1 MSQAEFVRS
10 VGRTVE
16 RSSETNVEL
25 ELNGETAA
33 LLAHAIHGQEDIAP
47 IVAVPRWLSETLRHG
62 TTQDLRTRA
71 AARLL
76 AAVHNPHRD
85 GPITV
90 RVWGE
95 PPNLDG
101 RITYSCGTASRELR
115 VDVQPR
121 DRLDRQL
128 AME

>member
-1 MSQAEFVRS
+1 MRAPAVCDYM
-10 VGRTVE
+10 
-16 RSSETNVEL
+16 NVEL
-25 ELNGETAA
+25 TLCGETAA

-76 AAVHNPHRD
+76 AAAHNPYRD

-90 RVWGE
+90 HVWGE
-95 PPNLDG
+95 APALDG
-101 RITYSCGTASRELR
+101 RIDYSCGQISEAASAARR
-115 VDVQPR
+115 PT
-121 DRLDRQL
+121 
-128 AME
+128 